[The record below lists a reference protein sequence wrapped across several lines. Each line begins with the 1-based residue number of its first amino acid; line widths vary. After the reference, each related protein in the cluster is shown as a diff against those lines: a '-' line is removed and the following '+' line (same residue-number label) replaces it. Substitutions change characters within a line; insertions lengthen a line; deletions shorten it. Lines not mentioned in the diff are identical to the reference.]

1 MKFFNIIKNT
11 YAKYATFSGRA
22 TRSEFWF
29 FVLFYYTTIFLLT
42 FSLFFLEMNKILM
55 WIMYAFSLGSLLP
68 YLGVAIRRLH
78 DSNKSAWYV
87 LLPIVPSIVSRLEGL
102 EWFGIVSLV
111 ISILL
116 FSLPGDLKK
125 NKYGPVITVEKKSV
139 KKKTKAKTK
148 TKKKSKKGTK
158 KRKK

>member
-1 MKFFNIIKNT
+1 MKFLQSIKNT
-11 YAKYATFSGRA
+11 YSQYFSFSGRA
-22 TRSEFWF
+22 TKSEFWF
-29 FVLFYYTTIFLLT
+29 FVLFYYSTIFLLT
-42 FSLFFLEMNKILM
+42 FSMLFFNVGKEIM
-55 WIMYAFSLGSLLP
+55 WLIYAFSLGSLLP

-139 KKKTKAKTK
+139 KKKTKANN
-148 TKKKSKKGTK
+148 KKKKK
-158 KRKK
+158 

>member
-78 DSNKSAWYV
+78 DSNKNAWYV

-139 KKKTKAKTK
+139 KKKTKANN
-148 TKKKSKKGTK
+148 KKKKK
-158 KRKK
+158 

>member
-1 MKFFNIIKNT
+1 MKFFNLIKNT

-42 FSLFFLEMNKILM
+42 FSMFYFQMSNVLM

-102 EWFGIVSLV
+102 EWFGIISLV

-116 FSLPGDLKK
+116 FSLPGDFKK
-125 NKYGPVITVEKKSV
+125 NKYGPVITAEKKSV
-139 KKKTKAKTK
+139 KKKTKANN
-148 TKKKSKKGTK
+148 KKKKK
-158 KRKK
+158 

>member
-1 MKFFNIIKNT
+1 M
-11 YAKYATFSGRA
+11 
-22 TRSEFWF
+22 
-29 FVLFYYTTIFLLT
+29 FYFQM
-42 FSLFFLEMNKILM
+42 SNVLM

-68 YLGVAIRRLH
+68 YLGVAVRRLH

-148 TKKKSKKGTK
+148 TKKKSKKTTK
-158 KRKK
+158 KKKR

>member
-11 YAKYATFSGRA
+11 YAKYVTFSGRA
-22 TRSEFWF
+22 TRSEFWY

-87 LLPIVPSIVSRLEGL
+87 LLPIVPSIASRLEGF
-102 EWFGIVSLV
+102 EWFGIISLV

-125 NKYGPVITVEKKSV
+125 NKYGPVIALEKKSI
-139 KKKTKAKTK
+139 KKKTKARAKV
-148 TKKKSKKGTK
+148 KK
-158 KRKK
+158 

>member
-116 FSLPGDLKK
+116 FSLPSDLKK

-139 KKKTKAKTK
+139 KKKTKANN
-148 TKKKSKKGTK
+148 KKKKK
-158 KRKK
+158 

>member
-87 LLPIVPSIVSRLEGL
+87 LLPIVPSIVSRIEGF
-102 EWFGIVSLV
+102 EWFGIISLV

-116 FSLPGDLKK
+116 FSLPSDPKK
-125 NKYGPVITVEKKSV
+125 NKYGPVITFEKKKKVANKKV
-139 KKKTKAKTK
+139 KAKQAIKKTKQ
-148 TKKKSKKGTK
+148 K
-158 KRKK
+158 KR

>member
-1 MKFFNIIKNT
+1 M
-11 YAKYATFSGRA
+11 
-22 TRSEFWF
+22 
-29 FVLFYYTTIFLLT
+29 
-42 FSLFFLEMNKILM
+42 FFLEMNKILM

-116 FSLPGDLKK
+116 FSLPSDLKK

-148 TKKKSKKGTK
+148 TKKKSKKTTK
-158 KRKK
+158 KKKR

>member
-1 MKFFNIIKNT
+1 M
-11 YAKYATFSGRA
+11 
-22 TRSEFWF
+22 
-29 FVLFYYTTIFLLT
+29 FYFQM
-42 FSLFFLEMNKILM
+42 SNVLM

-102 EWFGIVSLV
+102 EWFGIISLI

-116 FSLPGDLKK
+116 FSLPSDLKK
-125 NKYGPVITVEKKSV
+125 NKYGPVIVFKKKLV
-139 KKKTKAKTK
+139 KKKPRLKIKAKIK
-148 TKKKSKKGTK
+148 EKTK
-158 KRKK
+158 KRKR

>member
-1 MKFFNIIKNT
+1 M
-11 YAKYATFSGRA
+11 
-22 TRSEFWF
+22 
-29 FVLFYYTTIFLLT
+29 FYFQM
-42 FSLFFLEMNKILM
+42 SNVLM

-102 EWFGIVSLV
+102 EWFGIISLI

-116 FSLPGDLKK
+116 FSLPSDLKK
-125 NKYGPVITVEKKSV
+125 NKYGPVIVFKKKLV
-139 KKKTKAKTK
+139 KKQPRLKIKAKIK
-148 TKKKSKKGTK
+148 EKTK
-158 KRKK
+158 KRKR

>member
-1 MKFFNIIKNT
+1 M
-11 YAKYATFSGRA
+11 
-22 TRSEFWF
+22 
-29 FVLFYYTTIFLLT
+29 
-42 FSLFFLEMNKILM
+42 FFLEMNKILM

-116 FSLPGDLKK
+116 FSLPSDLKK
-125 NKYGPVITVEKKSV
+125 NPETAKKTV
-139 KKKTKAKTK
+139 KKKTKKVKTKVKAK
-148 TKKKSKKGTK
+148 TKKKIKKRTK

>member
-102 EWFGIVSLV
+102 EWFGIISLV

-139 KKKTKAKTK
+139 KKKTKANN
-148 TKKKSKKGTK
+148 KKKKK
-158 KRKK
+158 

>member
-1 MKFFNIIKNT
+1 MKFFNSIKNT
-11 YAKYATFSGRA
+11 YAQYATFAGRA

-29 FVLFYYTTIFLLT
+29 FVLFYYATIFLLT
-42 FSLFFLEMNKILM
+42 FSMLFFSMGKGVM
-55 WIMYAFSLGSLLP
+55 WAMYAFSLGSLLP

-78 DSNKSAWYV
+78 DSSKSAWYI
-87 LLPIVPSIVSRLEGL
+87 LLPIIPSVISRLEGL
-102 EWFGIVSLV
+102 EWVGIVSLV

-139 KKKTKAKTK
+139 KKKTKANN
-148 TKKKSKKGTK
+148 KKKKK
-158 KRKK
+158 

>member
-1 MKFFNIIKNT
+1 MKFFNSIKNT
-11 YAKYATFSGRA
+11 YVKYATFSGRA

-42 FSLFFLEMNKILM
+42 FSMFYFQMSNVLM

-102 EWFGIVSLV
+102 EWFGIISLV

-116 FSLPGDLKK
+116 FSLPSDLKK
-125 NKYGPVITVEKKSV
+125 NKYGPVIAFKKKRV
-139 KKKTKAKTK
+139 KKKPKLKIKAKIQIK
-148 TKKKSKKGTK
+148 N
-158 KRKK
+158 

>member
-1 MKFFNIIKNT
+1 MKFFNSIKST
-11 YAKYATFSGRA
+11 YVKYATFSGRA

-42 FSLFFLEMNKILM
+42 FSMFYFQKSNVLM

-102 EWFGIVSLV
+102 EWFGIISLI

-116 FSLPGDLKK
+116 LSLPSDLKK
-125 NKYGPVITVEKKSV
+125 NKYGPVIVFKKKLV
-139 KKKTKAKTK
+139 KKKTKAKN
-148 TKKKSKKGTK
+148 KSKNQ
-158 KRKK
+158 RKN

>member
-1 MKFFNIIKNT
+1 MNFLQSIKNT
-11 YAKYATFSGRA
+11 YSQYVSFSGRA
-22 TRSEFWF
+22 TKSEFWF

-42 FSLFFLEMNKILM
+42 FSMFYFQMSNVLM

-87 LLPIVPSIVSRLEGL
+87 LLPLVPSIVSRLEGL
-102 EWFGIVSLV
+102 EWFGIISLV

-116 FSLPGDLKK
+116 FSLPSDLKK
-125 NKYGPVITVEKKSV
+125 NKYGPVIAFKKKRV
-139 KKKTKAKTK
+139 KKKPKLKIKAKIQIK
-148 TKKKSKKGTK
+148 N
-158 KRKK
+158 

>member
-125 NKYGPVITVEKKSV
+125 NKYGPVIAFKKKRV
-139 KKKTKAKTK
+139 KKKLKLKIKAKIQIK
-148 TKKKSKKGTK
+148 N
-158 KRKK
+158 

>member
-1 MKFFNIIKNT
+1 MKFFNSIKST
-11 YAKYATFSGRA
+11 YVKYATFSGRA

-29 FVLFYYTTIFLLT
+29 FALFYYTTIFLLT
-42 FSLFFLEMNKILM
+42 FSMFYFQMSNVLM

-87 LLPIVPSIVSRLEGL
+87 LLPIVPSIVSRIEGF
-102 EWFGIVSLV
+102 EWFGIISLV

-116 FSLPGDLKK
+116 FSLPSDLKK
-125 NKYGPVITVEKKSV
+125 NKYGPVIAFKKKRV
-139 KKKTKAKTK
+139 KKKPKLKIKAKI
-148 TKKKSKKGTK
+148 KKKD
-158 KRKK
+158 

>member
-139 KKKTKAKTK
+139 KKKTKANN
-148 TKKKSKKGTK
+148 KKKKK
-158 KRKK
+158 

>member
-139 KKKTKAKTK
+139 KKKTKANN
-148 TKKKSKKGTK
+148 KKKRSKFK
-158 KRKK
+158 KVRFLF